1 MSKKLFVPFVL
12 AILASLIFS
21 SAALAQEA
29 QPLQR
34 PHGGRRG
41 VGQVIDVGDSQFTVE
56 SSEGLERVLLVDEKT
71 RFREVDGEERLFDDL
86 ETGQWVAGIVGY
98 NDDHEL
104 VARLVIFLPDDFD
117 LSQRLGRRAGGRIT
131 GVNVSESSFTLF
143 TRSGEDLVFQV
154 NENTHYR
161 GAVEGLSDL
170 QGGMVAA
177 VGAIEQDDGT
187 LLAVVLM
194 ARFPLVKH
202 AGTVTSVDVSANTF
216 GLNTRS
222 GDDLTFSVDENT
234 RFHSRDGSVQGLDD
248 LQLDMVALVSAK
260 KEANGSFKAVVVG
273 AGTAEQLPKFDFRTT
288 GKVITKDKNSFTV
301 ETRNG
306 DQYKFKVTDETHFR
320 SRGDWLED
328 LDDLE
333 IGMRVMVGAKELGN
347 GQYHAQLVLAGRSPQ
362 P

>member
-1 MSKKLFVPFVL
+1 M
-12 AILASLIFS
+12 
-21 SAALAQEA
+21 
-29 QPLQR
+29 
-34 PHGGRRG
+34 
-41 VGQVIDVGDSQFTVE
+41 
-56 SSEGLERVLLVDEKT
+56 
-71 RFREVDGEERLFDDL
+71 
-86 ETGQWVAGIVGY
+86 
-98 NDDHEL
+98 
-104 VARLVIFLPDDFD
+104 
-117 LSQRLGRRAGGRIT
+117 GRRAGGRIT
-131 GVNVSESSFTLF
+131 GVNVSESSFTLH
-143 TRSGEDLVFQV
+143 TRSGEDLIFQV

-170 QGGMVAA
+170 QEGMVAA

-234 RFHSRDGSVQGLDD
+234 RFRSRDGSVQGLED

-288 GKVITKDKNSFTV
+288 GKVITKGKNSFTV

-328 LDDLE
+328 LGDLE
-333 IGMRVMVGAKELGN
+333 IGMRVMVVSKELGN
-347 GQYHAQLVLAGRSPQ
+347 GQYHAQLVLAGRPPQ